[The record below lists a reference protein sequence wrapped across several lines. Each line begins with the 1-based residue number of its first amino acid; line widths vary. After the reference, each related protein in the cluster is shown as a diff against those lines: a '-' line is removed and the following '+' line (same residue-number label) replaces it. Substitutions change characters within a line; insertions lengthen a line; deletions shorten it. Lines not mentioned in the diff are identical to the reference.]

1 MKDQWINLL
10 FINFFARTIDRLR
23 PLEYPT
29 RIVTLD
35 LEEVNMSLH
44 NAQIELNNGNM
55 IISFSSVVDSVTITL
70 KF

>member
-1 MKDQWINLL
+1 M
-10 FINFFARTIDRLR
+10 R